1 MQPERAQQVVDILR
15 SWGVAAHVARASA
28 FRHGVRVVIDSHTE
42 AIWDIDGAAGLE
54 AQVLG
59 DGVLIGFIPPIAG
72 SDRDD
77 ITPEQ
82 QAQLIARADYPASGG
97 H

>member
-1 MQPERAQQVVDILR
+1 MQPERAQQVVAILR
-15 SWGVAAHVARASA
+15 GWGVAAHVARASA

-42 AIWDIDGAAGLE
+42 AVWDTDGAAGLE

-59 DGVLIGFIPPIAG
+59 DGRLIGFVPPIPG
-72 SDRDD
+72 SERED

-82 QAQLIARADYPASGG
+82 QAHLIARADYALSNGS
-97 H
+97 

>member
-1 MQPERAQQVVDILR
+1 M
-15 SWGVAAHVARASA
+15 
-28 FRHGVRVVIDSHTE
+28 
-42 AIWDIDGAAGLE
+42 
-54 AQVLG
+54 LG

-82 QAQLIARADYPASGG
+82 QAQLIARADYPISGM